1 MDVYLFRQN
10 RQKILNNHYMGD
22 AKGHPLFDMMLVAKA
37 QGYDTYEVI
46 LYYTK
51 KEL

>member
-10 RQKILNNHYMGD
+10 RQKILNNHNMGD
-22 AKGHPLFDMMLVAKA
+22 AKGHPLYYDVGSKNP
-37 QGYDTYEVI
+37 GYETYRLF
-46 LYYTK
+46 LYYAK